1 MNYDASIPIYLQ
13 VVTAI
18 RKDIAAGVLQAG
30 DRLPSGRDLAIRYK
44 INPNTSVRVYQV
56 LEQEGI
62 CHTRRGL
69 GTFVNDDPGLADRM
83 RQEMAG
89 ELIAYFMQN
98 MRELGFTTKEIA
110 DMIRE
115 EEKNDAGKQ
124 SNQ

>member
-18 RKDIAAGVLQAG
+18 RKDIASGVLRAG
-30 DRLPSGRDLAIRYK
+30 DKLPSGRDLAIRYR

-62 CHTRRGL
+62 CHTKRGL
-69 GTFVNDDPGLADRM
+69 GTFVNEDPGLVDRI
-83 RQEMAG
+83 RQEMAD
-89 ELIAYFMQN
+89 ELLAYFMQN
-98 MRELGFTTKEIA
+98 MRELGFTTEEIT

-115 EEKNDAGKQ
+115 EENNDAGKQ